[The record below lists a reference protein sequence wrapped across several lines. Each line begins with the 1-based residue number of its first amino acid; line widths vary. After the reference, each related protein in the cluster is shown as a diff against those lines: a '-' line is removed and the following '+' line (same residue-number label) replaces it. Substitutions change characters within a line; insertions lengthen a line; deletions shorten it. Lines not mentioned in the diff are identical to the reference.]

1 MSTTMW
7 DQRARKYDDAIKN
20 HDDVYDKTIKSTQA
34 LLSRSDVV
42 LDFACASG
50 EISLDIA
57 TYIQRIHGIDTSA
70 KMIELAKKKSLDR
83 QVDNTSFDQIDVFD
97 PNLASY
103 SFSAIIAFS
112 IFHLVD
118 DAQKVLTRLN
128 DLMAVGGWLI
138 TQTPCLGER
147 GWFFRSLIGL
157 AQKTGV
163 APYIRSMTI
172 TELESLVSGSDFEI
186 LDTKVW
192 DEKNAIYWIVARK
205 IGT

>member
-1 MSTTMW
+1 MW
-7 DQRARKYDDAIKN
+7 DERARKYDDGIKN
-20 HDDVYDKTIKSTQA
+20 HDAVYDKTIESTKA

-42 LDFACASG
+42 LDFACGSG
-50 EISLDIA
+50 EFSLDIA
-57 TYIQRIHGIDTSA
+57 PHIERIHGIDTSA

-97 PNLASY
+97 PSLISY

-118 DAQKVLTRLN
+118 DAQKVLARLN
-128 DLMAVGGWLI
+128 DLMAAGGLLI

-157 AQKTGV
+157 AQKVGV
-163 APYIRSMTI
+163 APYIRSLTI
-172 TELESLVSGSDFEI
+172 TELESLVSSGDFEI
-186 LDTKVW
+186 IETRTW
-192 DEKNAIYWIVARK
+192 DEKNAIHWIIARK
-205 IGT
+205 M